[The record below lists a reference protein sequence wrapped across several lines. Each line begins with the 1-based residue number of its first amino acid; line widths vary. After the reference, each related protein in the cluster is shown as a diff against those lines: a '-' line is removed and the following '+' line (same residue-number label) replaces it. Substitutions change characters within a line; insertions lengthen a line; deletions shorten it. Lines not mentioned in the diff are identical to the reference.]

1 MIGEKAAHHRGVCF
15 DPPLGRKAIAKRTR
29 TSQVEVAEGLAG
41 QAWVADKNGWIRAV
55 K

>member
-1 MIGEKAAHHRGVCF
+1 MIGEKAAHHRGVGF

-41 QAWVADKNGWIRAV
+41 KAWKVFPAGRLAGI
-55 K
+55 